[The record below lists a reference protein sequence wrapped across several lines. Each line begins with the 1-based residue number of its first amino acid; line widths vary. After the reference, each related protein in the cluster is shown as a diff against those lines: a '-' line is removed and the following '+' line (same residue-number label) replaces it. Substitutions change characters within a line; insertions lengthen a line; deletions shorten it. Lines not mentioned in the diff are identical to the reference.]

1 MNWLFCPESKILTI
15 LPTYEAQKQLTGKEE
30 TKNKTTNFL
39 SITVTLAWNIMD
51 INLVAVEI
59 QRQKQTYEKG

>member
-15 LPTYEAQKQLTGKEE
+15 LPTHKGQKLLTDKEE
-30 TKNKTTNFL
+30 TKNKMTNFF
-39 SITVTLAWNIMD
+39 SITVNLAWNITD
-51 INLVAVEI
+51 VNLVAVEM

>member
-1 MNWLFCPESKILTI
+1 MNWLFCPKSKILTI
-15 LPTYEAQKQLTGKEE
+15 LPTHEAQKQLTGKEE

-39 SITVTLAWNIMD
+39 SITVTLAWNITD
-51 INLVAVEI
+51 VNLVAVEM